1 MPCVNRLLGIFA
13 VLGFFGALPAGAPAA
28 EERSVDPTWLYRR
41 LPSLRETQTDFTT
54 GSCHYRA
61 AFGEGD
67 AQAKI
72 VRSVSRFGEI
82 TVDPGGACS
91 EVTYP
96 RVEEVYVVMEGSGEV
111 LYGGQRHPIK
121 KFDFL
126 YLPPTVAHAVANPG
140 QAPLR
145 VIVMGFRIPPGME
158 IKVPAAL
165 QIANIEDVPLQ
176 VVGGHPADAKYRL
189 LMGTTESRRDRIA
202 AAHVLTSLFVMEF
215 EPGAT
220 NFPHH
225 HDREEEI
232 YLVYSG
238 SGDIVA
244 GGGMDGVMGKH
255 PARAGDAYFFRLNCT
270 VGFYASPDRNAEK
283 ATILAARSLYP
294 FGKR

>member
-1 MPCVNRLLGIFA
+1 MA
-13 VLGFFGALPAGAPAA
+13 AA
-28 EERSVDPTWLYRR
+28 EERSVAPTWLYRH
-41 LPSLRETQTDFTT
+41 LPNLPETKTDFTT
-54 GSCHYRA
+54 ATCRYRA

-67 AQAKI
+67 AQASI
-72 VRSVSRFGEI
+72 ARSVARYGEI
-82 TVDPGGACS
+82 TVEPGGACG

-96 RVEEVYVVMEGSGEV
+96 RVEEVYVVMDGAGEV
-111 LYGGQRHPIK
+111 RYGGERHPVK

-140 QAPLR
+140 QTPLR
-145 VIVMGFRIPPGME
+145 VIVMGFRIPPG
-158 IKVPAAL
+158 IPIQVPAAL

-189 LMGTTESRRDRIA
+189 LMGTTESKRDRIA

-232 YLVYSG
+232 YLLYGG

-255 PARAGDAYFFRLNCT
+255 PAKPGDAYFFRLNCT
-270 VGFYASPDRNAEK
+270 VGFYASPERGAEK
-283 ATILAARSLYP
+283 AKILAARSLYP

>member
-1 MPCVNRLLGIFA
+1 MPCVNRLYGILALF
-13 VLGFFGALPAGAPAA
+13 GFLSFLAAGVQGA
-28 EERSVDPTWLYRR
+28 EERSVAPTWLYRH
-41 LPSLRETQTDFTT
+41 LPNLPETKTDFSTAT
-54 GSCHYRA
+54 CHYRA

-67 AQAKI
+67 AQAGI
-72 VRSVSRFGEI
+72 ARSVSRYGEI
-82 TVDPGGACS
+82 TVDPGGACA

-96 RVEEVYVVMEGSGEV
+96 RVEEVYVVMEGAGEV
-111 LYGGQRHPIK
+111 LYAGGRHPVK

-126 YLPPTVAHAVANPG
+126 YLPPTVAHAVANPSG
-140 QAPLR
+140 APLR
-145 VIVMGFRIPPGME
+145 LIVMGFRIPPGIE
-158 IKVPAAL
+158 IKVPATL

-238 SGDIVA
+238 TGEIVA

-255 PARAGDAYFFRLNCT
+255 PAKPGDAYFFRLNCT
-270 VGFYASPDRNAEK
+270 VGFYASAQRGEK
-283 ATILAARSLYP
+283 AKILAARSLYP

>member
-1 MPCVNRLLGIFA
+1 MPSVNHELRRLASFGFLAALFA
-13 VLGFFGALPAGAPAA
+13 GPLAA
-28 EERSVDPTWLYRR
+28 EERSVAPTWLYRHI
-41 LPSLRETQTDFTT
+41 PALRETRTDFTSPT
-54 GSCHYRA
+54 CHYRA

-67 AQAKI
+67 AQASI
-72 VRSVSRFGEI
+72 ARSVSRYGEI

-91 EVTYP
+91 EVSYP
-96 RVEEVYVVMEGSGEV
+96 RVEEVYVVMEGSGAV
-111 LYGGQRHPIK
+111 RYGEETHRVK

-126 YLPPTVAHAVANPG
+126 YLPPTVAHAVSNPST
-140 QAPLR
+140 APLR
-145 VIVMGFRIPPGME
+145 LIVMGFRIPSGVE
-158 IKVPAAL
+158 IKLPAKL

-255 PARAGDAYFFRLNCT
+255 PAKPGDAYFFRLNCT
-270 VGFYASPDRNAEK
+270 VGFYASPDRSGEK
-283 ATILAARSLYP
+283 AKILAARSLYP